1 MGKSIL
7 KLLNFDINMTKFFA
21 SNSSSFTS
29 SSSLQYISKLICT
42 TVCIY
47 LQYNIYL
54 WCTVQ
59 SQCFYPQYLYIFLSI
74 YLSTVFIYLLCL
86 SVYRSFLLYSVST
99 VSNVQYLFFYSVHLS
114 ILHTAPFYLQCKAI
128 FSALLS
134 KDAFLSFLLCIL
146 LCLNIY
152 TAYMYTLTF
161 YLHGLLAFVYD
172 LLTCRLSVC
181 ANSSGHH
188 AYTAQCAGASC
199 IILCCTVY

>member
-1 MGKSIL
+1 MVYCTVTVFLSTVSIYFL
-7 KLLNFDINMTKFFA
+7 
-21 SNSSSFTS
+21 
-29 SSSLQYISKLICT
+29 SLSTCQQCSYIFCVYLSTDLSY
-42 TVCIY
+42 CILY
-47 LQYNIYL
+47 LQYL
-54 WCTVQ
+54 M
-59 SQCFYPQYLYIFLSI
+59 
-74 YLSTVFIYLLCL
+74 
-86 SVYRSFLLYSVST
+86 
-99 VSNVQYLFFYSVHLS
+99 YLFFYSVHLS
-114 ILHTAPFYLQCKAI
+114 ILHTAPIYLQCKAI

-152 TAYMYTLTF
+152 TAYMYKMTF

-199 IILCCTVY
+199 IILCCIVYSV